1 MGKEAEEYEESHE
14 TRNSDS
20 DTENYSGEQGF
31 QDDDNSNGEP
41 ETKKTRVDDMSEES
55 YMDEGEMT
63 EEQRLI
69 MMEQRM
75 KREKEE
81 QEEAEEKARLDEEA
95 RKKAEYE
102 AMYTPDGK
110 RKKSPE
116 LLKFW
121 KAVED
126 DPNDFTGW
134 TYLLQ
139 HVDASGILE
148 HGREAYDQFLFRYPY
163 CYGYWKKYADFEKK
177 KGEEPE
183 KCMMVFERGVKAI
196 SLSADLWIHYLNHVR
211 EVYKDQPDFIRAQY
225 ERAMFACGREWRS
238 DKLWD
243 HYVKWETKIVDGAG
257 ESNEEIPGN
266 EGEKHY
272 DRVLKLYG
280 RILRNETQGLSH
292 QFDMFRDFVK
302 DHAPKQL
309 LEINEFLAMRKEVLE
324 SLAKEKRRRAREEN
338 DNSDKE
344 DDPAP
349 GDENEH
355 FAISAD
361 EENQAMRENIIK
373 EQRKLS

>member
-1 MGKEAEEYEESHE
+1 M
-14 TRNSDS
+14 
-20 DTENYSGEQGF
+20 GF
-31 QDDDNSNGEP
+31 QPD
-41 ETKKTRVDDMSEES
+41 TKKTKVDDVAEDYGIPEEPMSEE
-55 YMDEGEMT
+55 
-63 EEQRLI
+63 QKLI
-69 MMEQRM
+69 MMEQSM

-81 QEEAEEKARLDEEA
+81 QEAAIERAKQEEEE
-95 RKKAEYE
+95 RKKKEYE

-110 RKKSPE
+110 RRKSPE

-177 KGEEPE
+177 NGDAPE
-183 KCMMVFERGVKAI
+183 KCMMVFERGIKAI

-211 EVYKDQPDFIRAQY
+211 EVYNEQPEFIRAQY
-225 ERAMFACGREWRS
+225 ERSVEACGREWRS

-243 HYVKWETKIVDGAG
+243 HYIKWETKIEDSKDESSDGA
-257 ESNEEIPGN
+257 PGN
-266 EGEKHY
+266 SKDKHY

-309 LEINEFLAMRKEVLE
+309 LEINEFLAMRKEVLA
-324 SLAKEKRRRAREEN
+324 SLAKEKERRRKRAREEH
-338 DNSDKE
+338 DGSDK
-344 DDPAP
+344 DDEGDAAP
-349 GDENEH
+349 GEDETEH
-355 FAISAD
+355 FAI
-361 EENQAMRENIIK
+361 
-373 EQRKLS
+373 